1 MYIII
6 CIICGII
13 IFVGWLL
20 LTQAAQLAPLLKLH
34 VGAKGQPGVNAL
46 PPRDPLFVYQ
56 RCTQVC
62 PCALCFV
69 NSRGV
74 RVL

>member
-20 LTQAAQLAPLLKLH
+20 LTQAAQLAPLLKGTLARRARAGH
-34 VGAKGQPGVNAL
+34 
-46 PPRDPLFVYQ
+46 LFGPVPH
-56 RCTQVC
+56 R
-62 PCALCFV
+62 
-69 NSRGV
+69 
-74 RVL
+74 